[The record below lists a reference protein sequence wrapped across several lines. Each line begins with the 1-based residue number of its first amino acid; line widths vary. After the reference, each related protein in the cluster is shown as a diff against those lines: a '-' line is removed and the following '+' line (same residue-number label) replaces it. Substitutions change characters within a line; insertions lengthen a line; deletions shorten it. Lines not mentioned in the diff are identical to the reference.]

1 MSLLEAIVLGFIQGL
16 TEFLPISSTAH
27 LRIVPALL
35 QLVDERNQWNDP
47 GAAAS
52 AIIQLGTLVAVL
64 WYFWHDVVSITM
76 AALRGLRHRKPFEV
90 VESRLAWYGI
100 VGTVP
105 IVVCGL
111 AFENFIE
118 SQARSLW
125 IITAALIGL
134 ALVLYWAERVST
146 RHRTE
151 SDVTWLDAVIMGVA
165 QALALIPGSSRS
177 GTTITAGLFLG
188 LRRDVAARLSFLLSI
203 PALVSSGLYQ
213 LYEVRHELINH
224 PQFGTSLL
232 VASVV
237 SLLSGYAAI
246 AFLMRY
252 LRTHTTHLFIWYR
265 LVLGCILLA
274 LLLAGKIH

>member
-1 MSLLEAIVLGFIQGL
+1 MSLLEAVVLGVIQGL

-35 QLVDERNQWNDP
+35 KLVDERNQWNDP

-64 WYFWHDVVSITM
+64 WYFWRDVVNITM
-76 AALRGLRHRKPFEV
+76 AALRGIRDREPFATV
-90 VESRLAWYGI
+90 DSRLAWYGLI
-100 VGTVP
+100 GTIP

-111 AFENFIE
+111 VFEEFIE

-125 IITAALIGL
+125 IITAALVGL
-134 ALVLYWAERVST
+134 AVILYWAERVAT

-151 SDVTWLDAVIMGVA
+151 SDVTWVDAIVMGVA

-224 PQFGTSLL
+224 PQFGVSLL
-232 VASVV
+232 VASVT

-252 LRTHTTHLFIWYR
+252 LRTHTTYLFIWYR
-265 LVLGCILLA
+265 LVLGGVLIGLLW
-274 LLLAGKIH
+274 AGKIQ